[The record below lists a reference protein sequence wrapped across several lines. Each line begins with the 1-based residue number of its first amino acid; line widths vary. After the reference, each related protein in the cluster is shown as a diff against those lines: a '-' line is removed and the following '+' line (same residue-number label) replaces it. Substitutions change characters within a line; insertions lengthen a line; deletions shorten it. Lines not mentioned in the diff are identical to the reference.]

1 MRWPGASTLDLED
14 LLAEIRSR
22 VTATRESQERLGA
35 LLDAVVAVSADLELA
50 EVLSRIVRSA
60 CALVGARYGALGVLG
75 PDREHLMEFI
85 TQGVTPEERAR
96 IGEPPRGHGVLGLLI
111 REPRPRRLRDI
122 QKHPDSYG
130 FPPNHPPMHSFLGVP
145 IRIRD
150 EVFGNLYMAE
160 KLGGDEFTQ
169 EDEGFL
175 VALAAAAGVAIDNA
189 RLYSHSQQQMRWSAA
204 VGELTQNLLEARGE
218 EAALGLMAAQA
229 QRLSYAQMA
238 AVALYDESDELVL
251 RSVHLDE
258 HPGEDA
264 DALAS
269 AGKEAGTES
278 EGDGGTEAGG
288 GHVRGAEAGAAQA
301 GVGEAGGVGWGGAE
315 GRGGPDAPGPRPVDI
330 GSHLN
335 APAWREL
342 REAGQPLLLL
352 SPPDEPASSGL
363 ARELRAIAPIGLAG
377 PTAVVPLAAGA
388 GNFGVL
394 VVAWSAASPEVA
406 SDVVPLLG
414 EFAKQGALA
423 LMAARAQRDKS
434 RMALLEDRDRI
445 ARDMHDHVIQRLFA
459 TGLSLQSATRLAQHP
474 VVRAR
479 VEDAVTDLDS
489 AIRDIRHAI
498 FELHR
503 PIPEGGV
510 ETEIATLVEGFSES
524 LGFEPKLTVQGSLEG
539 LKGSMHAD
547 LVAVVR
553 EGLSNMARH
562 SKATQGQVAIAVD
575 GDHLSVEVSDNGVG
589 LDPVTARGGL
599 VNLGER
605 AAARSGSFDLR
616 SGNPGGTMLTW
627 RVPLQPV
634 LERAD

>member
-1 MRWPGASTLDLED
+1 MGSEAATRWPGASTLDIED

-22 VTATRESQERLGA
+22 VTASRESQERLGA
-35 LLDAVVAVSADLELA
+35 LLDAVVAVSANLELA

-122 QKHPDSYG
+122 QEHPDSYG

-238 AVALYDESDELVL
+238 AIALYDESDELVL
-251 RSVHLDE
+251 RSVHLDK
-258 HPGEDA
+258 HSGDDA
-264 DALAS
+264 A
-269 AGKEAGTES
+269 
-278 EGDGGTEAGG
+278 AGG
-288 GHVRGAEAGAAQA
+288 V
-301 GVGEAGGVGWGGAE
+301 EAGGVEAGGEEGLGAE
-315 GRGGPDAPGPRPVDI
+315 GGGPEPPGPRPVDI
-330 GSHLN
+330 GSPLN

-352 SPPDEPASSGL
+352 SPPDEPAASGL

-394 VVAWSAASPEVA
+394 VVAWSAASPEVG
-406 SDVVPLLG
+406 SEVVPLLG

-459 TGLSLQSATRLAQHP
+459 TGLSLQSAIRLAQHP
-474 VVRAR
+474 VVQAR

-539 LKGSMHAD
+539 LKGAMHAD

-562 SKATQGQVAIAVD
+562 SKATLGQVAIAVD

-634 LERAD
+634 LEQAD

>member
-1 MRWPGASTLDLED
+1 MVDAGTGSEAAPRWPGASRLDIED

-22 VTATRESQERLGA
+22 VTASRRSQERVGA

-50 EVLSRIVRSA
+50 EVLTRIVRSA

-85 TQGVTPEERAR
+85 THGVTPEERAR

-111 REPRPRRLRDI
+111 REPRPRRLGDI

-150 EVFGNLYMAE
+150 QVFGNLYMAE
-160 KLGGDEFTQ
+160 KIEGEEFTQ
-169 EDEGFL
+169 EDEGVL
-175 VALAAAAGVAIDNA
+175 VALAAAASVAIDNA

-229 QRLSYAQMA
+229 QGLSSAQMA
-238 AVALYDESDELVL
+238 AIALYDESDDLIL
-251 RSVHLDE
+251 RSIHIQADE
-258 HPGEDA
+258 VPEGAQTVGSTGA
-264 DALAS
+264 DLFGVKPVEVGS
-269 AGKEAGTES
+269 A
-278 EGDGGTEAGG
+278 
-288 GHVRGAEAGAAQA
+288 
-301 GVGEAGGVGWGGAE
+301 
-315 GRGGPDAPGPRPVDI
+315 
-330 GSHLN
+330 LN
-335 APAWREL
+335 AAAWREL
-342 REAGQPLLLL
+342 RDAGQPLLLL
-352 SPPDEPASSGL
+352 SPPDEPAASGL
-363 ARELRAIAPIGLAG
+363 AREVRAIAPIGLAG
-377 PTAVVPLAAGA
+377 PTAVVPLAAGV

-394 VVAWSAASPEVA
+394 VVAWHSASPEVA
-406 SDVVPLLG
+406 SDVMPLLG

-459 TGLSLQSATRLAQHP
+459 TGLSLQSAIRFAQHP
-474 VVRAR
+474 VVQAR

-503 PIPEGGV
+503 PIPDGGA
-510 ETEIATLVEGFSES
+510 EIEVTAMVEGFADS
-524 LGFEPKLTVQGSLEG
+524 LGFAPEVTIDGSIEG
-539 LKGSMHAD
+539 LPPSLQAD

-553 EGLSNMARH
+553 EGLSNMSRH
-562 SKATQGQVAIAVD
+562 SKATEGSVD
-575 GDHLSVEVSDNGVG
+575 ISIDRDRLSVMVTDNGIGV
-589 LDPVTARGGL
+589 DPASARGGL
-599 VNLGER
+599 INLGER
-605 AAARSGSFDLR
+605 AAARSGRFDLR
-616 SGNPGGTMLTW
+616 PGSPVGTVLSW
-627 RVPLQPV
+627 QVPRNHGVEL
-634 LERAD
+634 AD